1 MGRLPIESKITMKPR
16 LPTIA
21 ARIAAAMVLVAAITF
36 VCFRVIP
43 VNAIT
48 VGFAYLVAIL
58 FVAVQWGMI
67 EATAGSIAAVL
78 CFNYYFLP
86 PIGTFTIADPENW
99 VALAALL
106 ATSITASRLSTQIK
120 RRTAEA
126 QERREEMERLY
137 ALSRSILLMDS
148 AQPVSKQLAH
158 QVAQAFGASSVA
170 LFDRTSGE
178 FYHSGPDDFPGMED
192 QLRQAAIHGTQYL
205 DPEGRTLITAVRLGA
220 QPIGS
225 LGISGVSLSDSA
237 LQGLANLVAI
247 GLERARAQE
256 SASRAEA
263 ARQSEELKSTLLD
276 AIAHEFKT
284 PLTAIKASTTALLS
298 DHPPP
303 PEQQRAFIS
312 IVDEEAQRLS
322 VLVTDAIQMA
332 RIEAGRTE
340 LHREDTLPDVF
351 IEEVLDKMYTPLDGR
366 VVQTS
371 FAPGLPPV
379 NVDREL
385 LELALRNVIDNAIKY
400 SQPNAPLA
408 VSATADDGRVVVS
421 VKDQGEGIPETDL
434 HHIFDRFYR
443 SKNSRE
449 HIPGAGL
456 GLAIAR
462 EIVRYHGGEMWAESK
477 PHDGATFHFSLP
489 LASPQEAPAAQSVK
503 ETA

>member
-1 MGRLPIESKITMKPR
+1 MRENDPR
-16 LPTIA
+16 PLTVA
-21 ARIAAAMVLVAAITF
+21 ARIAAVLAMVAAITF
-36 VCFRVIP
+36 VCFHVLP
-43 VNAIT
+43 VNAAT

-58 FVAVQWGMI
+58 FVAVRWGMV
-67 EATAGSIAAVL
+67 EATVGSIAAVL
-78 CFNYYFLP
+78 CFNFFFLP
-86 PIGTFTIADPENW
+86 PIGTFTIADPQNW
-99 VALAALL
+99 VAFVALL
-106 ATSITASRLSTQIK
+106 ATSITASRLSAQIK

-126 QERREEMERLY
+126 QDHREEMERLY
-137 ALSRSILLMDS
+137 ALSRSILLMDPS
-148 AQPVSKQLAH
+148 QPVSKQLAH

-170 LFDRTSGE
+170 LFDRSMGE
-178 FYHSGPDDFPGMED
+178 FYHSGPEEFPGMEE
-192 QLRQAAIHGTQYL
+192 QLRQSAIHGTQYL
-205 DPEGRTLITAVRLGA
+205 DPDGRTLITAVRLGA

-225 LGISGVSLSDSA
+225 LGIAGVELSDSA

-276 AIAHEFKT
+276 AVAHEFKT

-303 PEQQRAFIS
+303 PEQQRAFIA

-332 RIEAGRTE
+332 RIEAGRLE
-340 LHREDTLPDVF
+340 LHREDTMPDAFVTD
-351 IEEVLDKMYTPLDGR
+351 VLDKMRTPLDGR

-371 FAPGLPPV
+371 FPPGLPSV
-379 NVDREL
+379 AVDREL
-385 LELALRNVIDNAIKY
+385 LELAFRNVIDNAIKY
-400 SQPNAPLA
+400 SQPNAPLV
-408 VSATADDGRVVVS
+408 VSAVAEEARVVIS
-421 VKDQGEGIPETDL
+421 VKDQGAGIPEPEL

-443 SKNSRE
+443 SKDSRD

-462 EIVRYHGGEMWAESK
+462 EIVRLHGGDMWAESK
-477 PHDGATFHFSLP
+477 PRQGSIFHFSLP
-489 LASPQEAPAAQSVK
+489 LAAPT
-503 ETA
+503 ETT